1 MSMFDA
7 QESRELTFVLAVA
20 SRLPFGADAA
30 RVPTNSGYSVVS
42 LEQLRNAR
50 AGSRKVAK
58 RIKIEALSGFYLH

>member
-30 RVPTNSGYSVVS
+30 RVPTKLGV
-42 LEQLRNAR
+42 L
-50 AGSRKVAK
+50 G
-58 RIKIEALSGFYLH
+58 RILGTVEECPGW